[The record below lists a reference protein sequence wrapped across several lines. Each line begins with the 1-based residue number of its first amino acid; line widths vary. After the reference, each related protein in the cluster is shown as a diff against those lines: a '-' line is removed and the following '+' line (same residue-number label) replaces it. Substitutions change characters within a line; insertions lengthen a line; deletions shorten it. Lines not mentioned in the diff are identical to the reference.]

1 MPELPHSSAGICDAR
16 QDPRV
21 AGAVSTALR
30 ETSSLLRGSLEESLK
45 YGYTCEMNE
54 KLERALQIIRQ
65 MPEAEQD
72 RYARLILDYID
83 QLKNPRKEEEKV

>member
-1 MPELPHSSAGICDAR
+1 
-16 QDPRV
+16 
-21 AGAVSTALR
+21 
-30 ETSSLLRGSLEESLK
+30 
-45 YGYTCEMNE
+45 MNE